1 MRWMCRD
8 AKWIGWAL
16 KLIAATRFM
25 RLCDA
30 STAVF
35 CYSWVLRR
43 HRHSMRIIQPIL
55 LLCLTLALALALALA
70 LSPGYPPFLL
80 ALRNIHS
87 NSTHSSDEY
96 CGGIPSL
103 STETSSITVKSHL
116 MRNASVLLHSC
127 IR

>member
-1 MRWMCRD
+1 MCRD

-30 STAVF
+30 SAAVS

-43 HRHSMRIIQPIL
+43 HRHSKGIIQWNL
-55 LLCLTLALALALALA
+55 LLSLALALA
-70 LSPGYPPFLL
+70 LSPGYTPFLL

-87 NSTHSSDEY
+87 NSTHSSDEHG
-96 CGGIPSL
+96 GGIPSL
-103 STETSSITVKSHL
+103 STETSSITVKSHWV
-116 MRNASVLLHSC
+116 RNASVLLLSYLH
-127 IR
+127 